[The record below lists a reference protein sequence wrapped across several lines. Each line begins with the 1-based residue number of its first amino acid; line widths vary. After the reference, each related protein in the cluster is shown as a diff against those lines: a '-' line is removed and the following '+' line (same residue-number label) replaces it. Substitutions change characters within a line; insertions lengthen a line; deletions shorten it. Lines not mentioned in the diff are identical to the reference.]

1 MCVHTYVRTYAVFLC
16 AQYVCVRTCVCT
28 YIIKHTY
35 IVGGGGGCIAE
46 TSQRPLSTWQ
56 CTCFHEGHHLY
67 SMYVRRFDLVVK
79 ERPKEGQMTI
89 CPCRIR
95 EIAWPT
101 DFRSTHTYCTYV
113 LTCVRTYVLRSHDR
127 AKYSMSS
134 SDHQQTP
141 RDGLQQHT
149 GVYYTTISST
159 SYVATYVR
167 TYISEVAQQHV
178 QVCMRYVVGQSCS
191 VRTYVALTKHQNV
204 PQQVSGMSLKS

>member
-1 MCVHTYVRTYAVFLC
+1 MTGGVHTYVCT
-16 AQYVCVRTCVCT
+16 YVCMLYSCVHSTYVYVRTCVCT

-35 IVGGGGGCIAE
+35 IVGLFCIAE
-46 TSQRPLSTWQ
+46 TSQLPLSTWQ

-95 EIAWPT
+95 EMRGPLTFVLHI
-101 DFRSTHTYCTYV
+101 HTVRMYV
-113 LTCVRTYVLRSHDR
+113 LPCVRTYVLRSHDR

-191 VRTYVALTKHQNV
+191 VR
-204 PQQVSGMSLKS
+204 M